1 MELSKFADLVN
12 HIASLRGKQYRDPD
26 TKVTIVIHS
35 PGTVGATPSVDVQ
48 SIHAGFD
55 WDSGQIMIFPSEPL
69 TVLSKEQ
76 VEAICESVHKGQSWH
91 AFQEYKRHK
100 EEIEKA
106 QARIK
111 ELEENLGNIKLV
123 ASGLLSEYLM
133 NKGTDLEFIACV
145 TPSKNTIG
153 NGGVWD
159 MWRKLD
165 KMIGDK
171 DEKSQS

>member
-12 HIASLRGKQYRDPD
+12 HIASLRGKQYLDPD

-55 WDSGQIMIFPSEPL
+55 WDSGQIMIFPSQPL

-106 QARIK
+106 QARIQ
-111 ELEENLGNIKLV
+111 ELEENLGNIK
-123 ASGLLSEYLM
+123 Y
-133 NKGTDLEFIACV
+133 
-145 TPSKNTIG
+145 
-153 NGGVWD
+153 
-159 MWRKLD
+159 
-165 KMIGDK
+165 
-171 DEKSQS
+171 